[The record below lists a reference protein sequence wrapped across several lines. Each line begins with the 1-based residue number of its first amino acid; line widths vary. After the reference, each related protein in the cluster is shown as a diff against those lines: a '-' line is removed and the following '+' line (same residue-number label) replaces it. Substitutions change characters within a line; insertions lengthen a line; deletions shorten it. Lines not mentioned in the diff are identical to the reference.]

1 MNSNGS
7 VATWAYCDVLC
18 FLCFIHPKG
27 NGRNLSWKWQNSRLL
42 PLPPPPLAGS
52 ASPRGKSEAVKQN
65 DKAEDGSRTLLL
77 LRFSSQQSS
86 GQFQIFPRGR
96 ALRHSSKSVPWS
108 DTSCCLLALLS
119 ILFLSHQCT
128 WHNSKYQQMHA
139 AVPASFK
146 IVACHL
152 PTSQELTNK
161 FSGNIG
167 NLYCFPA
174 RLACHPQ
181 KSSDAWSS
189 VQCQWTELREPVS
202 FMRSHENQRLEYLE
216 SEEWSYILLQV
227 LPKSKS
233 TQWNSCS
240 PPATSATTSIYSS
253 FKLPAWSGH
262 TCSSFS
268 SEHYIQA
275 QNPLHETV
283 LMWMWIQLRDLATKR
298 PKSQTLIQEK
308 NWFYCACA
316 LPDSWRFESRGTHD
330 SCQGCLHSWRG
341 LSFLFCTHTKKHYWI
356 SRLHSRSL

>member
-161 FSGNIG
+161 FSGTLGIYTAFRLGLPVTHKSQAMHEALCNANELSFE
-167 NLYCFPA
+167 NLCLSWDLMKTRGWSISSQKNDRIFYCKFFQSLNLHSGIA
-174 RLACHPQ
+174 
-181 KSSDAWSS
+181 
-189 VQCQWTELREPVS
+189 
-202 FMRSHENQRLEYLE
+202 
-216 SEEWSYILLQV
+216 V
-227 LPKSKS
+227 LPQQLAQLLVS
-233 TQWNSCS
+233 
-240 PPATSATTSIYSS
+240 SS

-308 NWFYCACA
+308 NWFYCAYA